1 MFRMTSEENAKHY
14 MAVWIDAHAGH
25 ERSVKQLPYSVTMEC
40 FDCGPEYHETVM
52 IHETY
57 QKAKAELEEKRAAS
71 F

>member
-14 MAVWIDAHAGH
+14 IAEWLGTHEGH
-25 ERSVKQLPYSVTMEC
+25 EHSVKQLPYTISMEC
-40 FDCGPEYHETVM
+40 FDCGPEYHETIM

-57 QKAKAELEEKRAAS
+57 QEARAELEEKRAAS